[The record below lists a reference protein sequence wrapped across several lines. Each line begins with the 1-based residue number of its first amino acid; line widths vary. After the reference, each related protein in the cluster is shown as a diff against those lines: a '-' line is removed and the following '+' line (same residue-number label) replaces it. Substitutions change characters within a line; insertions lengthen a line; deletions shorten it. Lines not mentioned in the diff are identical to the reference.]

1 MKFKDLVTMINQATN
16 RKMMLCDIRNKK
28 NVLWDG
34 DKHLDDTGR
43 YLDEEVLEFKYNVK
57 QNKLTVKLNFEEFDY

>member
-1 MKFKDLVTMINQATN
+1 MKFEELVTMINQATN

>member
-34 DKHLDDTGR
+34 DKRLDDTGR